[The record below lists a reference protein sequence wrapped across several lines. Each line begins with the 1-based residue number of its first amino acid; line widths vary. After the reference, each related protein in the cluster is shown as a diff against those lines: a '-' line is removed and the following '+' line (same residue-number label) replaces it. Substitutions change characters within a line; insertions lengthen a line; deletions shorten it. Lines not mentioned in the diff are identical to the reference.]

1 MIIGKEYDLALSVIL
16 KCEKKNKEE
25 LIKFLE
31 EFPAE
36 LYKKIQI
43 VAKILEEKKE
53 HQNLSEEEKE
63 MMEGNCE
70 LNKMLYSYIFGGYD
84 QQLSLCK
91 YKSNGESYDWLY
103 ELSIAQISYDKNN
116 PCIEMFDGESFGSI
130 ERSITTKDYY
140 NNGRIVGGLEPC
152 EEIEYGVMKLPIGW
166 IVLTHIDDVNDKT
179 KIRIS
184 KVNINKIL
192 AMQENL
198 NVANLSQTFL
208 PKRKIRVNKIIS
220 KL

>member
-1 MIIGKEYDLALSVIL
+1 MIIGKEYDLALSVII
-16 KCEKKNKEE
+16 KSEKKNNEE

-53 HQNLSEEEKE
+53 YENLSEEEKE
-63 MMEGNCE
+63 MMEGDYE
-70 LNKMLYSYIFGGYD
+70 QNKVLYSYLFGEYD

-91 YKSNGESYDWLY
+91 YNCNGESYDLMY

-130 ERSITTKDYY
+130 ERSITTENYY
-140 NNGRIVGGLEPC
+140 NNGRIVGGLETC
-152 EEIEYGVMKLPIGW
+152 EEIEYDVMKLPIGW
-166 IVLTHIDDVNDKT
+166 IVLSHVDDVNDRT
-179 KIRIS
+179 KLRIS
-184 KVNINKIL
+184 IVSINKML
-192 AMQENL
+192 ALQENL
-198 NVANLSQTFL
+198 NIENLSQTFL
-208 PKRKIRVNKIIS
+208 PKRKIRLNKKIS
-220 KL
+220 RL